1 VGPEVIGD
9 AFYSSAKVRINRG
22 ACVYPP
28 RLVLRF
34 NRPRCSFTFATRM
47 VWSCD
52 GNGLYSF
59 GTVGLY
65 FRFVMTN
72 GAPVLDASTERGSPE
87 LIIVS
92 RFGSSCQ
99 PIDTVSRPDAFA
111 RPSILR
117 SLFLL
122 YSTSV
127 SDVYLHGNRE
137 LCM

>member
-9 AFYSSAKVRINRG
+9 VFHSSAKVKINRG
-22 ACVYPP
+22 TCVYPS

-34 NRPRCSFTFATRM
+34 NRPRCSFIF
-47 VWSCD
+47 CD
-52 GNGLYSF
+52 ADGLVVRQIRDDERRTCS
-59 GTVGLY
+59 GCSG
-65 FRFVMTN
+65 
-72 GAPVLDASTERGSPE
+72 STERGSPE